1 MLNLYKIIENIPKG
15 NFSHVIL
22 HKVNLIT
29 KEVVQELFKPK
40 IGKELR
46 DQINNYYIV
55 NGYYGDYVILRAE
68 HIGSHPVGE
77 YLTEK

>member
-1 MLNLYKIIENIPKG
+1 MLTIYKIAVNIPKG

-22 HKVNLIT
+22 HKVDLLT
-29 KEVVQELFKPK
+29 REVVQELVKPK

-46 DQINNYYIV
+46 DQINNYFIV
-55 NGYYGDYVILRAE
+55 NGYYGEYVILRAE
-68 HIGSHPVGE
+68 HVGSHPVGE